1 MKTFKVLPH
10 TADVRLWVEA
20 DRLEELFAAA
30 LEGMAALMKESP
42 AELKQGKVI
51 EMTLELEAPDITALL
66 IDFLSTALTLAHEKK
81 AVFTEVRF
89 DNLNNQTLKGTIKG
103 FETDGFD
110 DDIKAVTYHEAE
122 VKKNVSGKFESMIV
136 FDI

>member
-10 TADVRLWVEA
+10 TADVRLWVQA

-30 LEGMAALMKESP
+30 LEGMAGLMKESP
-42 AELKQGKVI
+42 AELKQGKTV
-51 EMTLELEAPDITALL
+51 ETTLKLEAPDITALL
-66 IDFLSTALTLAHEKK
+66 IDFLSATLTLAHEKK
-81 AVFTEVRF
+81 AVFTEVCF
-89 DNLNNQTLKGTIKG
+89 DKLDNRALKGTIKG

-110 DDIKAVTYHEAE
+110 DDIKAVTYHEAD
-122 VKKNVSGKFESMIV
+122 VKKDALGKFESMIV